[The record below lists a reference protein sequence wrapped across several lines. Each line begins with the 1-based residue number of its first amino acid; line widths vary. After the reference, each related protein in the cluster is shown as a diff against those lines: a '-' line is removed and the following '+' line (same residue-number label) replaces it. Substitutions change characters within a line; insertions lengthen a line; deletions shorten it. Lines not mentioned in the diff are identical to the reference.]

1 MQSSTSAQESRSSS
15 VSSRTSP
22 IDEGCSPLSVI
33 CFSNTLNSI
42 RPGVC
47 VPLEANLT
55 TAQGCKD
62 LAAEIAK
69 RETKVDVLVNN
80 SGVSWGSPMDK
91 VDEVKGWDRVFD
103 V

>member
-1 MQSSTSAQESRSSS
+1 MLQRELILVELRRYGKS
-15 VSSRTSP
+15 VYTDNLYSK
-22 IDEGCSPLSVI
+22 
-33 CFSNTLNSI
+33 TLDSI

-47 VPLEANLT
+47 VPLAANLT

-69 RETKVDVLVNN
+69 RESKVDVLVNN
-80 SGVSWGSPMDK
+80 SGVSWGSKMEET
-91 VDEVKGWDRVFD
+91 DEVKGWDRVFD